1 MTCQEITG
9 LLADYLQGGM
19 AAEEAARVREHIEQ
33 CAACREDVAMWQ
45 KLEAVPEE
53 KPSRELSSRFNTML
67 ESYQQGRWEK
77 GQLTR
82 EHGKFLDLKAIADWA
97 RTPAVSIAW
106 AAVLVICGF
115 LAGRYVDRDHSS
127 AEQLVQLRQDLRN
140 TQQLMV
146 VSMLRQQSASER
158 LQGVSF
164 SRREKDAD
172 PKVLDALL
180 HTLRYDNSVDVR
192 LAALDV
198 LSRYGDR
205 PEVHQ
210 GLIDALQGQQSPL
223 VQLSLIDVLV
233 EQHSPGTA
241 EELKQFQTNP
251 QLDPSVRKRVQWGI
265 QQLS

>member
-1 MTCQEITG
+1 MNCEEIAQ
-9 LLADYLQGGM
+9 LLPDYLHGGM
-19 AAEEAARVREHIEQ
+19 SADQSARVRDHIEQ
-33 CAACREDVAMWQ
+33 CTACRDDVEMWQ
-45 KLEAVPEE
+45 KLAVLPEE
-53 KPSRELSSRFNTML
+53 KPSAELRSRFNTML

-77 GQLTR
+77 AQLAR
-82 EHGKFLDLKAIADWA
+82 EHGKFLDLKALVTWA
-97 RTPAVSIAW
+97 RTPAFSAAW
-106 AAVLVICGF
+106 AAVLVICSF

-127 AEQLVQLRQDLRN
+127 AEQLTQLRTELKT

-164 SRREKDAD
+164 SRREGEAD

-180 HTLRYDNSVDVR
+180 HTLRYDSSVDVR

-198 LSRYGDR
+198 LSHYGNR

-210 GLIDALQGQQSPL
+210 GLLEALQGQQSPL

-251 QLDPSVRKRVQWGI
+251 KLDPSVRKRAEWGI

>member
-1 MTCQEITG
+1 MTCDEISG

-19 AAEEAARVREHIEQ
+19 AAEESACVREHLEH
-33 CAACREDVAMWQ
+33 CAACREDVGMWQ
-45 KLEAVPEE
+45 KLETVPEE
-53 KPSRELSSRFNTML
+53 KPSPELNSRFNTLL

-77 GQLTR
+77 AQLAR
-82 EHGKFLDLKAIADWA
+82 EHGKFLDLKAVANWA
-97 RTPAVSIAW
+97 RTPALSLAW
-106 AAVLVICGF
+106 AAVLVVCSF
-115 LAGRYVDRDHSS
+115 FAGRYLDRDHSS
-127 AEQLVQLRQDLRN
+127 AEQLTQLRQELRN

-158 LQGVSF
+158 LEGVSF
-164 SRREKDAD
+164 SRRERDAD

-198 LSRYGDR
+198 LSRYGNR
-205 PEVHQ
+205 PDVHQ
-210 GLIDALQGQQSPL
+210 GLVEALKGQQSPL

-233 EQHSPGTA
+233 EQHSAGTA
-241 EELKQFQTNP
+241 EELKQFETNP
-251 QLDPSVRKRVQWGI
+251 GLDPSVRKRVEWGI

>member
-1 MTCQEITG
+1 MTCEEIAG

-19 AAEEAARVREHIEQ
+19 AADETASVREHIEQ
-33 CAACREDVAMWQ
+33 CAACREDIAMWQ
-45 KLEAVPEE
+45 KLEAVQDE
-53 KPSRELSSRFNTML
+53 KPSPELSSRFNTML

-77 GQLTR
+77 AQLAR

-97 RTPAVSIAW
+97 RTPALSLAW
-106 AAVLVICGF
+106 AAVLVVCSF
-115 LAGRYVDRDHSS
+115 FAGRYLDRDHSS
-127 AEQLVQLRQDLRN
+127 GEQLTQLRQELKN

-158 LQGVSF
+158 LEGVSF
-164 SRREKDAD
+164 SRREREAD

-198 LSRYGDR
+198 LGRYGNR

-223 VQLSLIDVLV
+223 VQLSLIDLLV
-233 EQHSPGTA
+233 EQHSHGTA
-241 EELKQFQTNP
+241 EELKQFETNP
-251 QLDPSVRKRVQWGI
+251 KLDPSVRKRVEWGI

>member
-1 MTCQEITG
+1 MTCEEITG
-9 LLADYLQGGM
+9 ILADYLQGGM
-19 AAEEAARVREHIEQ
+19 AAEESARVREHIEQ

-45 KLEAVPEE
+45 KLEAIPDE
-53 KPSRELSSRFNTML
+53 KPSPELGSRFNTML

-77 GQLTR
+77 GQLAR
-82 EHGKFLDLKAIADWA
+82 EHGKFLDLTAIANWA
-97 RTPAVSIAW
+97 RTPALSLAW
-106 AAVLVICGF
+106 AAVLVVCSF
-115 LAGRYVDRDHSS
+115 FAGRYLHRDHTS
-127 AEQLVQLRQDLRN
+127 AEQLTQLRMELRN

-164 SRREKDAD
+164 SRREEDAD

-198 LSRYGDR
+198 LSRYGNR

-210 GLIDALQGQQSPL
+210 GLIEALQGQQSPL

-233 EQHSPGTA
+233 EQHGPGTA
-241 EELKQFQTNP
+241 EELKQFKASP
-251 QLDPSVRKRVQWGI
+251 GLDPSVRKRVEWGI

>member
-1 MTCQEITG
+1 MTCEEIAG

-19 AAEEAARVREHIEQ
+19 AAGESARVREHIEQ

-45 KLEAVPEE
+45 KLEVIPEE
-53 KPSRELSSRFNTML
+53 KPSPEFSSRFNTML

-77 GQLTR
+77 GQLAR
-82 EHGKFLDLKAIADWA
+82 EHGKFLDLKAVADWA
-97 RTPAVSIAW
+97 RTPALSLAW
-106 AAVLVICGF
+106 AAVLVICSF
-115 LAGRYVDRDHSS
+115 FAGRYLDRDRSS
-127 AEQLVQLRQDLRN
+127 ADQIAQLRVDLRN

-172 PKVLDALL
+172 PKVLDALV

-198 LSRYGDR
+198 LSRYGNR

-241 EELKQFQTNP
+241 EELKQLESNP
-251 QLDPSVRKRVQWGI
+251 GLDPSVRKRVEWGI

>member
-1 MTCQEITG
+1 MTCEEITG

-19 AAEEAARVREHIEQ
+19 AAEESARVREHIEQ

-45 KLEAVPEE
+45 KLEAVPDE
-53 KPSRELSSRFNTML
+53 KPSAELSSRFNTML

-77 GQLTR
+77 AQLAR
-82 EHGKFLDLKAIADWA
+82 EHGKFLDLKALVTWA
-97 RTPAVSIAW
+97 RTPAFSVAW
-106 AAVLVICGF
+106 AAVLVIGAF
-115 LAGRYVDRDHSS
+115 FAGRYLDRDHNST
-127 AEQLVQLRQDLRN
+127 EQLTQLRQELRN

-158 LQGVSF
+158 LQGVSY
-164 SRREKDAD
+164 SRREGDVD
-172 PKVLDALL
+172 PKVMDALL
-180 HTLRYDNSVDVR
+180 RTLRYDSSVDVR

-198 LSRYGDR
+198 LSRYGNR

-210 GLIDALQGQQSPL
+210 GLVEALQGQQSPL

-233 EQHSPGTA
+233 EQHSSGTA
-241 EELKQFQTNP
+241 DELKQLETNP
-251 QLDPSVRKRVQWGI
+251 KLDPSVRKRVQWGI